1 MRTTKDMDYVYT
13 IDGKEILIEMQQK
26 ETRSEIIQQYVAC
39 RKNKKMT
46 QEELSVRS
54 GVSRPNVSRFESGNY
69 NPSLEMM
76 VRMAAALDMKLNI
89 QLENDE
95 NK

>member
-13 IDGKEILIEMQQK
+13 IDGQEILIEMKQK
-26 ETRSEIIQQYVAC
+26 ETRSDVIQQYVAC
-39 RKNKKMT
+39 RKSKKMT

-95 NK
+95 SK